1 MPSKKG
7 SNVHSF
13 IDYLD
18 STAEFDNENNND
30 EDKTKFIDDSIINIA
45 FGDDN
50 DKSRNMEVEKVKD
63 SQNSTIISDL
73 VQKVL
78 SELDLSKDEMDR
90 ILSSNNVQ
98 SDKAISLL
106 YQLNNLDTSGKD
118 RQQYK
123 KVVEM

>member
-7 SNVHSF
+7 NNVHSF

-18 STAEFDNENNND
+18 STAEFDNENNHD

-63 SQNSTIISDL
+63 S
-73 VQKVL
+73 
-78 SELDLSKDEMDR
+78 
-90 ILSSNNVQ
+90 
-98 SDKAISLL
+98 
-106 YQLNNLDTSGKD
+106 
-118 RQQYK
+118 
-123 KVVEM
+123 